1 MPHPRVLDRTASA
14 LVVIDVQEAYRGI
27 TVEHDRMQRGVRVL
41 IEAAKVLGLPILA
54 TEQYPKGLGR
64 TVKQAG
70 LDGSVKPIEKVH
82 FSCFGSGEFVQRIRE
97 LGTDTLVIF
106 GIEAHVCVLQ
116 TALDA
121 VKRGMN
127 AVVIADAVS
136 SRKKEDKDAALD
148 RMRQGNIKVETAEMV
163 LFQLMDK
170 AGTDEFKK
178 ISELVK

>member
-1 MPHPRVLDRTASA
+1 MDLQEKFAPVISGFGGIAARASMLVRA
-14 LVVIDVQEAYRGI
+14 ADILGIPLVV
-27 TVEHDRMQRGVRVL
+27 
-41 IEAAKVLGLPILA
+41 